1 MSRRIF
7 VLSEK
12 KEKLI
17 LPKEYDLIHVVSG
30 DETTEMS
37 FQRYLREG
45 GNFIESDIFC
55 SFMHTTPI
63 DFRIDYPIIPYTS
76 LAMIS
81 TKKELKEDIASLER
95 RKEEDYN
102 IFSGERV
109 ETEDDDVREAIEK
122 YMNELK
128 KLTYAFIDAGYYP
141 RGIPDTEQDKV
152 EDWMVTFE
160 DPLQKLFVVS
170 VRPEVSAPDLTVED
184 EFLINGE
191 FRSGI
196 TEYWMA
202 VLANFIVKNEIT
214 SIEEISSIGKWSDM
228 DVWNE
233 IRDMEIKL

>member
-7 VLSEK
+7 ILSDK
-12 KEKLI
+12 KTKI
-17 LPKEYDLIHVVSG
+17 VIPKEYEVIHVVSG
-30 DETTEMS
+30 DDTTEMS

-55 SFMHTTPI
+55 SFLHTNPI
-63 DFRIDYPIIPYTS
+63 DFRIDHPIIPYTS
-76 LAMIS
+76 LAMVS
-81 TKKELKEDIASLER
+81 SRTDLEQDLSSLEDR
-95 RKEEDYN
+95 IKEDYN
-102 IFSGERV
+102 LFSGNKV
-109 ETEDDDVREAIEK
+109 ETDDEYVRKAIEK

-128 KLTYAFIDAGYYP
+128 SLTYAFIDAGYYP
-141 RGIPDTEQDKV
+141 RGIPEPEQSKI

-160 DPLQKLFVVS
+160 DPLQKLFMVS
-170 VRPEVSAPDLTVED
+170 VKPEVSADDLTVED

-202 VLANFIVKNEIT
+202 VLANFLIKNEFT
-214 SIEEISSIGKWSDM
+214 SVEEIGAIGKWSDI

-233 IRDMEIKL
+233 IRDIKIKL